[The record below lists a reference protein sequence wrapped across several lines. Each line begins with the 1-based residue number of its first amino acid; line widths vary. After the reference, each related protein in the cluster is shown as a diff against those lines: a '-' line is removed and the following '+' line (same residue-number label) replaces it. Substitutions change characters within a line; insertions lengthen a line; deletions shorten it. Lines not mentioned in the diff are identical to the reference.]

1 MAYTTVYLITTR
13 IKSPRTIAIYHA
25 GMWVMHDA
33 CAYMDDSCQLML
45 LYHFLFIY
53 SLLPPP
59 IKCLWT
65 HRKGRK
71 KNQKR
76 ETHRSI
82 NISRKT
88 EKKSSW
94 ESREWES
101 IAGNS
106 WWRREERVFLLLLG
120 EEEISSYYFFSLFIS
135 FFFSHKS
142 TSHTH
147 IPKLVF
153 AIYPLRNHSLRFLIF
168 SPF

>member
-1 MAYTTVYLITTR
+1 
-13 IKSPRTIAIYHA
+13 
-25 GMWVMHDA
+25 MHDA

-45 LYHFLFIY
+45 LYHYLFIY

-59 IKCLWT
+59 IKCLRT

-76 ETHRSI
+76 DTYRYRSI

-88 EKKSSW
+88 EKQSTR
-94 ESREWES
+94 ESRERES
-101 IAGNS
+101 VPGNS

-120 EEEISSYYFFSLFIS
+120 EEEISSYYFFSSSLAS
-135 FFFSHKS
+135 SS
-142 TSHTH
+142 VASPLHTH

-168 SPF
+168 SPI